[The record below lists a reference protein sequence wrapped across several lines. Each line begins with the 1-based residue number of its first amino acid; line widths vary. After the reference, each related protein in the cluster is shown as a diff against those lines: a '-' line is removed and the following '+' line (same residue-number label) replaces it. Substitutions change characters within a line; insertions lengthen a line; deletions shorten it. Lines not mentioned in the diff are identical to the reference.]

1 MEAENL
7 MNLSLLQRRNGAV
20 SQTLDLEL
28 VSVNK
33 SSEDPL
39 PCYTSLKDI
48 LPSSSTTVDSP
59 AISFAVASAVSGPTI
74 TIRNRL
80 VKQAA
85 CSYLQPSTPTP
96 SSNPSFLRRV
106 SSSFIRLVSA
116 FFDALLRI
124 FPSPQ
129 KIFRA

>member
-7 MNLSLLQRRNGAV
+7 MELSLLQRRNGGV

-33 SSEDPL
+33 SSDEPL

-48 LPSSSTTVDSP
+48 LPSTTTTIDSP
-59 AISFAVASAVSGPTI
+59 SVSVVGPTI
-74 TIRNRL
+74 SIRNRL

-85 CSYLQPSTPTP
+85 CAYLQPSTPTP
-96 SSNPSFLRRV
+96 SSNPSFLCRV
-106 SSSFIRLVSA
+106 SSSFLRLFSA
-116 FFDALLRI
+116 FFNSLLRL
-124 FPSPQ
+124 FPFPR

>member
-33 SSEDPL
+33 SSDDPL

-48 LPSSSTTVDSP
+48 LPSPSTTVDSP
-59 AISFAVASAVSGPTI
+59 AIPSAASGSGPTI
-74 TIRNRL
+74 LIRNRL

-96 SSNPSFLRRV
+96 SSNPSFIRRV
-106 SSSFIRLVSA
+106 SSSFLRLFSA

-129 KIFRA
+129 KIFKA

>member
-7 MNLSLLQRRNGAV
+7 MNLSLLQRRNV
-20 SQTLDLEL
+20 SRNLDLEL
-28 VSVNK
+28 VSAVNK
-33 SSEDPL
+33 SSDDPL
-39 PCYTSLKDI
+39 PYYTSLKDL

-59 AISFAVASAVSGPTI
+59 AVTSAASGPTI
-74 TIRNRL
+74 RIRNRL

-85 CSYLQPSTPTP
+85 CAYLQPSTPTP

-106 SSSFIRLVSA
+106 SSSFIRLFSA
-116 FFDALLRI
+116 LFDSLLRM
-124 FPSPQ
+124 FPSPR

>member
-7 MNLSLLQRRNGAV
+7 MKLSLLQRRNGVV

-33 SSEDPL
+33 SSDDPL

-48 LPSSSTTVDSP
+48 LPSTTTTVDSP
-59 AISFAVASAVSGPTI
+59 AVSTAGPTI
-74 TIRNRL
+74 SIRNRL

-85 CSYLQPSTPTP
+85 CAYLQPSTPTP

-106 SSSFIRLVSA
+106 ASSFLRLFSA
-116 FFDALLRI
+116 FFDSLLRL
-124 FPSPQ
+124 FPSPR
-129 KIFRA
+129 KIFWA

>member
-33 SSEDPL
+33 SSDDPL

-48 LPSSSTTVDSP
+48 LPSPSTTVDSP
-59 AISFAVASAVSGPTI
+59 AIPTI
-74 TIRNRL
+74 LIRNRL

-106 SSSFIRLVSA
+106 SSSFLRLFSA

-129 KIFRA
+129 KIFKA